1 MIANESPLFQYLI
14 QLGDD
19 ALILSHRLSEWCGH
33 GPVLEQDI
41 ALTNIALDILGQ
53 SRLWYQYAAEQT
65 TAELDEDKLAYFRSD
80 TEYRNVILVEQPNG
94 DWGQTV
100 ARQFL
105 HDNFKLL
112 LFKELAKSSQPVV
125 AEIAHKCQIETTYHV
140 KWANEWL
147 VRLGDGTV
155 ESNKRVQ
162 EGLNKMWR
170 FHLELIQPSGV
181 DLEMHGLG
189 IAPDLNELKDQ
200 YAFNLEQIIKRANL
214 QIPKSQNIIT
224 GGKKGIHSEHL
235 GFILAEMQHLQ
246 RSYPGQNW

>member
-53 SRLWYQYAAEQT
+53 ARLWYQYASEQT
-65 TAELDEDKLAYFRSD
+65 DSDVDEDNLAYLRSV

-105 HDNFKLL
+105 HDFYL
-112 LFKELAKSSQPVV
+112 
-125 AEIAHKCQIETTYHV
+125 
-140 KWANEWL
+140 
-147 VRLGDGTV
+147 
-155 ESNKRVQ
+155 
-162 EGLNKMWR
+162 
-170 FHLELIQPSGV
+170 
-181 DLEMHGLG
+181 
-189 IAPDLNELKDQ
+189 
-200 YAFNLEQIIKRANL
+200 
-214 QIPKSQNIIT
+214 
-224 GGKKGIHSEHL
+224 
-235 GFILAEMQHLQ
+235 
-246 RSYPGQNW
+246 

>member
-1 MIANESPLFQYLI
+1 MITNESPLFQYLV

-53 SRLWYQYAAEQT
+53 ARLWYQYASEQT
-65 TAELDEDKLAYFRSD
+65 DSDLDEDKLAYLRNVTD
-80 TEYRNVILVEQPNG
+80 YRNVILVEQPNG

-112 LFKELAKSSQPVV
+112 LFKELAKSNQPVI

-140 KWANEWL
+140 KWSNEWMI
-147 VRLGDGTV
+147 RLGDGTI
-155 ESNKRVQ
+155 ESNRRMQ

-170 FHLELIQPSGV
+170 FHLELIQPSGIE
-181 DLEMHGLG
+181 LEMHGMG
-189 IAPDLNELKDQ
+189 IAPDLNNIKDL
-200 YAFNLEQIIKRANL
+200 YAFNLEQVIKKANL
-214 QIPKSQNIIT
+214 QIPESQNIIT

-235 GFILAEMQHLQ
+235 GYILAEMQHLQ
-246 RSYPGQNW
+246 RSYPGQTW